1 MMAIACGMLAA
12 TSCTDYLDYNTVPNA
27 TDPAADKTLWENISS
42 NDNLTDFASVL
53 QRIGYDK
60 VLNTP
65 GAYTVWAPI
74 NGTFDMDSLSQIS
87 DAKVEKEF
95 LRNVIASYTHRETD
109 LNDTIV
115 YMLNGK
121 LLKFTNKST
130 PALAFDGQAVLPNST
145 NTSIFNYPS
154 ANGLLYTVTMPAAF
168 RYNGYE
174 YISEVADIANNMV
187 TYVKKYETI
196 LLDEINSI
204 KGDIIDG
211 VQHYDDSVVTVTN
224 TLTEYSLRSQIN
236 NEDSTY
242 TILIPTDEAWEE
254 AYNQIASYYNYIP
267 NIAYQDLSSEQ
278 VGTTKGNASTIMKA
292 TLGTTTTTLAAAP
305 TGAEISVTEDYWTD
319 SITKRWITNNL
330 IFSETN
336 GKYNSKLVTG
346 QPFSEND
353 TLRSTT
359 GSYLTNPTTLDEATE
374 KIAKLS
380 NGHARIINKLPFSS
394 EDTYAPI
401 IRTTNVARIVTAN
414 GAGYSYERINKVNLD
429 PNVCVLEEGYSYL
442 SYIKADIPAAS
453 NFAAELDFYL
463 NDVLSTTYDV
473 YAVIVPARVEDTT
486 IPDSVCKPYTLYF
499 DINYTD
505 ASNTQIAGRFDGDT
519 IQVGTA
525 KVKKVEPFVVGA
537 LKVDTVKLG
546 RITFPIC
553 YAGTEAKP
561 NIKVMHSVNSFLSSY
576 KKKYEQVLRI
586 ANIILEP
593 VRTEEDE

>member
-1 MMAIACGMLAA
+1 MAIACGMLAA
-12 TSCTDYLDYNTVPNA
+12 TSCTDYIDYNTVPEA
-27 TDPAADKTLWENISS
+27 IDPAADKTLWENISA
-42 NDNLTDFASVL
+42 NDNLSDFASVL
-53 QRIGYDK
+53 QRVGYDK
-60 VLNTP
+60 MLNTP

-74 NGTFDMDSLSQIS
+74 NGSFDMDSLSQVS

-95 LRNVIASYTHRETD
+95 LRNVIASYTHREND

-121 LLKFTNKST
+121 LLKFSNKNT
-130 PALAFDGQAVLPNST
+130 PALSFDGQSILPNSI
-145 NTSIFNYPS
+145 NPAVFNYPS
-154 ANGLLYTVTMPAAF
+154 VNGLLYNVAVPAAF

-174 YISEVADIANNMV
+174 YISEAADIANSMA

-196 LLDEINSI
+196 ILDEASSI

-211 VQHYDDSVVTVTN
+211 VQHYDDSVVIVTN
-224 TLTEYSLRSQIN
+224 TLIEENLRSQIN

-242 TILIPTDEAWEE
+242 TVLIPTDEAWEE
-254 AYNQIASYYNYIP
+254 AYKRISSYYKYIP
-267 NIAYQDLSSEQ
+267 KIAYQDLQSTA
-278 VGTTKGNASTIMKA
+278 VGTNKGTTGTIMKA
-292 TLGTTTTTLAAAP
+292 DLGKVETTLSSAP
-305 TGAEISVTEDYWTD
+305 AGSEFSTAESYWTD

-336 GKYNSKLVTG
+336 RKYNSKLITG
-346 QPFSEND
+346 MSFAEND
-353 TLRSTT
+353 TLYSTT
-359 GSYLTNPTTLDEATE
+359 RNYLTNPTLLDEATIE
-374 KIAKLS
+374 RIKLS
-380 NGHARIINKLPFSS
+380 NGHARIINRLPFTP

-401 IRTTNVARIVTAN
+401 IRTSNVGRIVTAT
-414 GAGYSYERINKVNLD
+414 GSEYTYERIHKVNLD
-429 PNVCVLEEGYSYL
+429 PKVCVLEEGYPYL
-442 SYIKADIPAAS
+442 TYVKADIPSAS
-453 NFAAELDFYL
+453 NFAAELDFYI
-463 NDVLSTTYDV
+463 NDVLSTTYDI
-473 YAVIVPARVEDTT
+473 YAVIVPARVEDPTT
-486 IPDSVCKPYTLYF
+486 PDSVCKPYTLYF

-505 ASNTQIAGRFDGDT
+505 ASNTQITGRFDGDT

-525 KVKKVEPFVVGA
+525 KVKKVKPFLVGD

-576 KKKYEQVLRI
+576 KKKYEQVLRV

-593 VRTEEDE
+593 VAMEEDE

>member
-1 MMAIACGMLAA
+1 MAIACGMLAA
-12 TSCTDYLDYNTVPNA
+12 TSCTDYIDYNTVPEA
-27 TDPAADKTLWENISS
+27 IDPAADKTLWENISA
-42 NDNLTDFASVL
+42 NDNLSDFASVL
-53 QRIGYDK
+53 QRVGYDK

-74 NGTFDMDSLSQIS
+74 NGSFDMDSLNQVS

-95 LRNVIASYTHRETD
+95 LRNVIASYTHREND

-121 LLKFTNKST
+121 LLKFSNKNT
-130 PALAFDGQAVLPNST
+130 PALSFDGQSILPNSI
-145 NTSIFNYPS
+145 NPAVFNYPS
-154 ANGLLYTVTMPAAF
+154 VNGLLYNVAVPAAF

-174 YISEVADIANNMV
+174 YISEAADIANSMA

-196 LLDEINSI
+196 ILDEASSI

-211 VQHYDDSVVTVTN
+211 VQHYDDSVVIVTN
-224 TLTEYSLRSQIN
+224 TLIEDNLRSQIN

-242 TILIPTDEAWEE
+242 TVLIPTDEAWEK
-254 AYNQIASYYNYIP
+254 AYKRISSYYKYIP
-267 NIAYQDLSSEQ
+267 KIAYQDLQSPA
-278 VGTTKGNASTIMKA
+278 VGTNKGTTGTIMKA
-292 TLGTTTTTLAAAP
+292 DLGKVETTLSSAP
-305 TGAEISVTEDYWTD
+305 AGSEFSTAESYWTD

-336 GKYNSKLVTG
+336 RKYNSKLITG
-346 QPFSEND
+346 MSFAEND
-353 TLRSTT
+353 TLYSTT
-359 GSYLTNPTTLDEATE
+359 RNYLTNPTLLDEATIE
-374 KIAKLS
+374 RIKLS
-380 NGHARIINKLPFSS
+380 NGHARIINRLPFTP
-394 EDTYAPI
+394 EDTYAPV
-401 IRTTNVARIVTAN
+401 IRTSNVGRIVTAT
-414 GAGYSYERINKVNLD
+414 GSGYTYERIHKVNLD
-429 PNVCVLEEGYSYL
+429 PKVCVLEEGYPYL
-442 SYIKADIPAAS
+442 TYVKADIPSAS

-463 NDVLSTTYDV
+463 NNVLSTTYDI
-473 YAVIVPARVEDTT
+473 YAVIVPARVEDPTT
-486 IPDSVCKPYTLYF
+486 PDSVCKPYTLYF

-505 ASNTQIAGRFDGDT
+505 ASNTQITGRFDGDT

-525 KVKKVEPFVVGA
+525 KVKKVEPFLVGD

-576 KKKYEQVLRI
+576 KKKYEQVLRV

-593 VRTEEDE
+593 VAMEEDE

>member
-1 MMAIACGMLAA
+1 MAIACGMLAA
-12 TSCTDYLDYNTVPNA
+12 TSCTDYIDYNTVPEA
-27 TDPAADKTLWENISS
+27 IDPAADKTLWENISA
-42 NDNLTDFASVL
+42 NDNLSDFASVL
-53 QRIGYDK
+53 QRVGYDK

-74 NGTFDMDSLSQIS
+74 NGSFDMDSLNQVS

-95 LRNVIASYTHRETD
+95 LRNVIASYTHREND

-121 LLKFTNKST
+121 LLKFSNKNT
-130 PALAFDGQAVLPNST
+130 PALSFDGQSILPNSI
-145 NTSIFNYPS
+145 NPAVFNYPS
-154 ANGLLYTVTMPAAF
+154 VNGLLYNVAVPAAF

-174 YISEVADIANNMV
+174 YISEAADIANSMA

-196 LLDEINSI
+196 ILDEASSI

-211 VQHYDDSVVTVTN
+211 VQHYDDSVVIVTN
-224 TLTEYSLRSQIN
+224 TLIEDNLRSQIN

-242 TILIPTDEAWEE
+242 TVLIPTDEAWEK
-254 AYNQIASYYNYIP
+254 AYKRISSYYKYIP
-267 NIAYQDLSSEQ
+267 KIAYQDLQSPA
-278 VGTTKGNASTIMKA
+278 VGTNKGTTGTIMKA
-292 TLGTTTTTLAAAP
+292 DLGKVETTLSSAP
-305 TGAEISVTEDYWTD
+305 AGSEFSTAESYWTD

-336 GKYNSKLVTG
+336 RKYNSKLITG
-346 QPFSEND
+346 MSFAEND
-353 TLRSTT
+353 TLYSTT
-359 GSYLTNPTTLDEATE
+359 RNYLTNPTLLDEATIE
-374 KIAKLS
+374 RIKLS
-380 NGHARIINKLPFSS
+380 NGHARIINRLPFTP

-401 IRTTNVARIVTAN
+401 IRTSNVGRIVTAT
-414 GAGYSYERINKVNLD
+414 GSGYTYERIHKVNLD
-429 PNVCVLEEGYSYL
+429 PKVCVLEEGYPYL
-442 SYIKADIPAAS
+442 TYVKADIPSAS

-463 NDVLSTTYDV
+463 NNVLSTTYDI
-473 YAVIVPARVEDTT
+473 YAVIVPARVEDPTT
-486 IPDSVCKPYTLYF
+486 PDSVCKPYTLYF

-505 ASNTQIAGRFDGDT
+505 ASNTQITGRFDGDT

-525 KVKKVEPFVVGA
+525 KVKKVEPFLVGD

-576 KKKYEQVLRI
+576 KKKYEQVLRV

-593 VRTEEDE
+593 VAMEEDE

>member
-1 MMAIACGMLAA
+1 MAIACGMLAA
-12 TSCTDYLDYNTVPNA
+12 TSCTDYIDYNTVPEA
-27 TDPAADKTLWENISS
+27 IDPAADKTLWENISA
-42 NDNLTDFASVL
+42 NDNLSDFASVL
-53 QRIGYDK
+53 QRVGYDK

-74 NGTFDMDSLSQIS
+74 NGSFDMDSLNQVS

-95 LRNVIASYTHRETD
+95 LRNVIASYTHRENN

-121 LLKFTNKST
+121 LLKFSNKNT
-130 PALAFDGQAVLPNST
+130 PALSFDGQSILPNSI
-145 NTSIFNYPS
+145 NPAVFNYPS
-154 ANGLLYTVTMPAAF
+154 VNGLLYNVAVPAAF

-174 YISEVADIANNMV
+174 YISEAADIANSMA

-196 LLDEINSI
+196 ILDEASSI

-211 VQHYDDSVVTVTN
+211 VQHYDDSVVIVTN
-224 TLTEYSLRSQIN
+224 TLIEENLRSQIN

-242 TILIPTDEAWEE
+242 TVLIPTDEAWEE
-254 AYNQIASYYNYIP
+254 AYKRISSYYKYIP
-267 NIAYQDLSSEQ
+267 KIAYQDLQSPA
-278 VGTTKGNASTIMKA
+278 VGTNKGTTGTIMKA
-292 TLGTTTTTLAAAP
+292 DLGKVETTLSSAP
-305 TGAEISVTEDYWTD
+305 AGSEFSTAESYWTD

-336 GKYNSKLVTG
+336 GKYNSKLTTG
-346 QPFSEND
+346 MSFAEND
-353 TLRSTT
+353 TLYSTT
-359 GSYLTNPTTLDEATE
+359 RNYLTNPTLLDEATIE
-374 KIAKLS
+374 RIKLS
-380 NGHARIINKLPFSS
+380 NGHARIINRLPFTP
-394 EDTYAPI
+394 EDTYAPV
-401 IRTTNVARIVTAN
+401 IRTSNVGRIVTAT
-414 GAGYSYERINKVNLD
+414 GSGYTYERIHKVNLD
-429 PNVCVLEEGYSYL
+429 PKVCVLEEGYPYL
-442 SYIKADIPAAS
+442 TYVKADIPSAS

-463 NDVLSTTYDV
+463 NNVLSTTYDI
-473 YAVIVPARVEDTT
+473 YAVIVPARVEDPTT
-486 IPDSVCKPYTLYF
+486 PDSVCKPYTLYF

-505 ASNTQIAGRFDGDT
+505 ASNTQITGRFDGDT

-525 KVKKVEPFVVGA
+525 KVKKVDPFLVGA

-553 YAGTEAKP
+553 YVGTEAKP

-576 KKKYEQVLRI
+576 KKKYEQVLRV

-593 VRTEEDE
+593 VAMEEDE

>member
-1 MMAIACGMLAA
+1 MAIACGMLAA
-12 TSCTDYLDYNTVPNA
+12 TSCTDYIDYNTVPEA
-27 TDPAADKTLWENISS
+27 IDPAADKTLWENISA
-42 NDNLTDFASVL
+42 NDNLSDFASVL
-53 QRIGYDK
+53 QRVGYDK
-60 VLNTP
+60 MLNTP

-74 NGTFDMDSLSQIS
+74 NGSFDMDSLSQVS

-95 LRNVIASYTHRETD
+95 LRNVIASYTHREND

-121 LLKFTNKST
+121 LLKFSNKNT
-130 PALAFDGQAVLPNST
+130 PALSFDGQSILPNSI
-145 NTSIFNYPS
+145 NPAVFNYPS
-154 ANGLLYTVTMPAAF
+154 VNGLLYNVAVPAAF

-174 YISEVADIANNMV
+174 YISEAADIANSMA

-196 LLDEINSI
+196 ILDEASSI

-211 VQHYDDSVVTVTN
+211 VQHYDDSVVIVTN
-224 TLTEYSLRSQIN
+224 TLIEDNLRSQIN

-242 TILIPTDEAWEE
+242 TVLIPTDEAWEK
-254 AYNQIASYYNYIP
+254 AYKRISSYYKYIP
-267 NIAYQDLSSEQ
+267 KIAYQDLQSPA
-278 VGTTKGNASTIMKA
+278 VGTNKGTTSTIMKA
-292 TLGTTTTTLAAAP
+292 DLGKVETTLSSAP
-305 TGAEISVTEDYWTD
+305 AGSEFSTAESYWTD

-336 GKYNSKLVTG
+336 GKYNSKLITG
-346 QPFSEND
+346 MSFAEND
-353 TLRSTT
+353 TLYSTT
-359 GSYLTNPTTLDEATE
+359 RNYLTNPTLLDEATIE
-374 KIAKLS
+374 RIKLS
-380 NGHARIINKLPFSS
+380 NGHARIINRLPFTP
-394 EDTYAPI
+394 EDTYAPV
-401 IRTTNVARIVTAN
+401 IRTSNVGRIVTAT
-414 GAGYSYERINKVNLD
+414 GSGYTYERIHKVNLD
-429 PNVCVLEEGYSYL
+429 PKVCVLEEGYPYL
-442 SYIKADIPAAS
+442 TYVKADIPSAS

-463 NDVLSTTYDV
+463 NDVLSTTYDI
-473 YAVIVPARVEDTT
+473 YAVIVPARVEDPTT
-486 IPDSVCKPYTLYF
+486 PDSVCKPYTLYF

-505 ASNTQIAGRFDGDT
+505 ASNTQITGRFDGDT

-525 KVKKVEPFVVGA
+525 KVKKVDPFLVGD

-576 KKKYEQVLRI
+576 KKKYEQVLRV

-593 VRTEEDE
+593 VAMEEDE

>member
-1 MMAIACGMLAA
+1 MAIACGMLAA
-12 TSCTDYLDYNTVPNA
+12 LSCTDYIDYNTVPEA
-27 TDPAADKTLWENISS
+27 IDPAADKTLWENISA
-42 NDNLTDFASVL
+42 NDNLSDFASVL
-53 QRIGYDK
+53 QRVGYDK

-74 NGTFDMDSLSQIS
+74 NGSFDMDSLSQVS

-95 LRNVIASYTHRETD
+95 LRNVIASYTHREND

-121 LLKFTNKST
+121 LLKFSNKNT
-130 PALAFDGQAVLPNST
+130 PALSFDGQSILPNSI
-145 NTSIFNYPS
+145 NPAVFNYPS
-154 ANGLLYTVTMPAAF
+154 VNGLLYNVAVPAAF

-174 YISEVADIANNMV
+174 YISEAADIANSMA

-196 LLDEINSI
+196 ILDEASSI

-211 VQHYDDSVVTVTN
+211 VQHYDDSVVIVTN
-224 TLTEYSLRSQIN
+224 TLIEDNLRSQIN

-242 TILIPTDEAWEE
+242 TVLIPTDEAWEK
-254 AYNQIASYYNYIP
+254 AYKRISSYYKYIP
-267 NIAYQDLSSEQ
+267 KIAYQDLQSPA
-278 VGTTKGNASTIMKA
+278 VGTNKGTTGTIMKA
-292 TLGTTTTTLAAAP
+292 DLGKVETTLSSAP
-305 TGAEISVTEDYWTD
+305 AGSEFSTAESYWTD

-336 GKYNSKLVTG
+336 RKYNSKLITG
-346 QPFSEND
+346 MSFAEND
-353 TLRSTT
+353 TLYSTT
-359 GSYLTNPTTLDEATE
+359 RNYLTNPTLLDEATIE
-374 KIAKLS
+374 RIKLS
-380 NGHARIINKLPFSS
+380 NGHARIINRLPFTP
-394 EDTYAPI
+394 EDTYAPV
-401 IRTTNVARIVTAN
+401 IRTSNVGRIVTAT
-414 GAGYSYERINKVNLD
+414 GSGYTYERIHKVNLD
-429 PNVCVLEEGYSYL
+429 PKVCVLEEGYPYL
-442 SYIKADIPAAS
+442 TYVKADIPSAS

-463 NDVLSTTYDV
+463 NNVLSTTYDI
-473 YAVIVPARVEDTT
+473 YAVIVPARVEDPTT
-486 IPDSVCKPYTLYF
+486 PDSVCKPYTLYF

-505 ASNTQIAGRFDGDT
+505 ASNTQITGRFDGDT

-525 KVKKVEPFVVGA
+525 KVKKVNPFLVGD

-576 KKKYEQVLRI
+576 KKKYEQVLRV

-593 VRTEEDE
+593 VAMEEDE

>member
-1 MMAIACGMLAA
+1 MAIACGMLAA
-12 TSCTDYLDYNTVPNA
+12 TSCTDYIDYNTVPEA
-27 TDPAADKTLWENISS
+27 IDPAADKTLWENISA
-42 NDNLTDFASVL
+42 NDNLSDFASVL
-53 QRIGYDK
+53 QRVGYDK

-74 NGTFDMDSLSQIS
+74 NGSFDMDSLSQVS

-95 LRNVIASYTHRETD
+95 LRNVIASYTHREND

-121 LLKFTNKST
+121 LLKFSNKNT
-130 PALAFDGQAVLPNST
+130 PALSFDGQSILPNSI
-145 NTSIFNYPS
+145 NPAVFNYPS
-154 ANGLLYTVTMPAAF
+154 VNGLLYNVAVPAAF

-174 YISEVADIANNMV
+174 YISEAADIANSMA

-196 LLDEINSI
+196 ILDEASSI

-211 VQHYDDSVVTVTN
+211 VQHYDDSVVIITN
-224 TLTEYSLRSQIN
+224 TLIEENLRSQIN

-242 TILIPTDEAWEE
+242 TVLIPTDEAWEE
-254 AYNQIASYYNYIP
+254 AYKRISSYYKYIP
-267 NIAYQDLSSEQ
+267 KIAYQDLQSTA
-278 VGTTKGNASTIMKA
+278 VGTNKGTTGTIMKA
-292 TLGTTTTTLAAAP
+292 DLGKVETTLSSAP
-305 TGAEISVTEDYWTD
+305 AGSEFSTAESYWTD

-336 GKYNSKLVTG
+336 RKYNSKLITG
-346 QPFSEND
+346 MSFAEND
-353 TLRSTT
+353 TLYSTT
-359 GSYLTNPTTLDEATE
+359 RNYLTNPTLLDEATIE
-374 KIAKLS
+374 RIKLS
-380 NGHARIINKLPFSS
+380 NGHARIINRLPFTP
-394 EDTYAPI
+394 EDTYAPV
-401 IRTTNVARIVTAN
+401 IRTSNVGRIVTAT
-414 GAGYSYERINKVNLD
+414 GSGYTYERIHKVNLD
-429 PNVCVLEEGYSYL
+429 PKVCVLEEGYPYL
-442 SYIKADIPAAS
+442 TYVKADIPSAS

-463 NDVLSTTYDV
+463 NNVLSTTYDI
-473 YAVIVPARVEDTT
+473 YAVIVPARVEDPTT
-486 IPDSVCKPYTLYF
+486 PDSVCKPYTLYF

-505 ASNTQIAGRFDGDT
+505 ASNTQITGRFDGDT

-525 KVKKVEPFVVGA
+525 KVKKVDPFLVGD

-576 KKKYEQVLRI
+576 KKKYEQVLRV

-593 VRTEEDE
+593 VAMEEDE

>member
-1 MMAIACGMLAA
+1 MAIACGMLAA
-12 TSCTDYLDYNTVPNA
+12 TSCTDYIDYNTVPEA
-27 TDPAADKTLWENISS
+27 IDPAADKTLWENISA
-42 NDNLTDFASVL
+42 NDNLSDFASVL
-53 QRIGYDK
+53 QRVGYDK

-74 NGTFDMDSLSQIS
+74 NGSFDMDSLSQVS

-95 LRNVIASYTHRETD
+95 LRNVIASYTHREND

-121 LLKFTNKST
+121 LLKFSNKNT
-130 PALAFDGQAVLPNST
+130 PALSFDGQSILPNSI
-145 NTSIFNYPS
+145 NPAVFNYPS
-154 ANGLLYTVTMPAAF
+154 VNGLLYNVAVPAAF

-174 YISEVADIANNMV
+174 YISEAADIANSMA

-196 LLDEINSI
+196 ILDEASSI

-211 VQHYDDSVVTVTN
+211 VQHYDDSVVIVTN
-224 TLTEYSLRSQIN
+224 TLIEDNLRSQIN

-242 TILIPTDEAWEE
+242 TVLIPTDEAWEE
-254 AYNQIASYYNYIP
+254 AYKRISSYYKYIP
-267 NIAYQDLSSEQ
+267 KIAYQDLQSPA
-278 VGTTKGNASTIMKA
+278 VGTNKGTTGTIMKA
-292 TLGTTTTTLAAAP
+292 DLGKVETTLSSAP
-305 TGAEISVTEDYWTD
+305 AGSEFSTAESYWTD

-336 GKYNSKLVTG
+336 GKYNSKFITG
-346 QPFSEND
+346 MSFAEND
-353 TLRSTT
+353 TLYSTT
-359 GSYLTNPTTLDEATE
+359 RNYLTNPTLLDEATIE
-374 KIAKLS
+374 RIKLS
-380 NGHARIINKLPFSS
+380 NGHARIINRLPFTP
-394 EDTYAPI
+394 EDTYAPV
-401 IRTTNVARIVTAN
+401 IRTSNVGRIVTAT
-414 GAGYSYERINKVNLD
+414 GSGYTYERIHKVNLD
-429 PNVCVLEEGYSYL
+429 PKVCVLEEGYPYL
-442 SYIKADIPAAS
+442 TYVKADIPSAS

-463 NDVLSTTYDV
+463 NNVLSTTYDI
-473 YAVIVPARVEDTT
+473 YAVIVPARVEDPTT
-486 IPDSVCKPYTLYF
+486 PDSVCKPYTLYF

-505 ASNTQIAGRFDGDT
+505 ASNTQITGRFDGDT

-525 KVKKVEPFVVGA
+525 KVKKVDPFLVGD

-576 KKKYEQVLRI
+576 KKKYEQVLRV

-593 VRTEEDE
+593 VAMEEDE

>member
-1 MMAIACGMLAA
+1 MAIACGMLAA
-12 TSCTDYLDYNTVPNA
+12 LSCTDYIDYNTVPEA
-27 TDPAADKTLWENISS
+27 IDPAADKTLWENISA
-42 NDNLTDFASVL
+42 NDNLSDFASVL
-53 QRIGYDK
+53 QRVGYDK

-74 NGTFDMDSLSQIS
+74 NGSFDMDSLSQVS

-95 LRNVIASYTHRETD
+95 LRNVIASYTHREND

-121 LLKFTNKST
+121 LLKFSNKNT
-130 PALAFDGQAVLPNST
+130 PALSFDGQSILPNSI
-145 NTSIFNYPS
+145 NPAVFNYPS
-154 ANGLLYTVTMPAAF
+154 VNGLLYNVAVPAAF

-174 YISEVADIANNMV
+174 YISEAADIANSMA

-196 LLDEINSI
+196 ILDEASSI

-211 VQHYDDSVVTVTN
+211 VQHYDDSVVIVTN
-224 TLTEYSLRSQIN
+224 TLIEDNLRSQIN

-242 TILIPTDEAWEE
+242 TVLIPTDEAWEK
-254 AYNQIASYYNYIP
+254 AYKRISSYYKYIP
-267 NIAYQDLSSEQ
+267 KIAYQDLQSPA
-278 VGTTKGNASTIMKA
+278 VGTNKGTTGTIMKA
-292 TLGTTTTTLAAAP
+292 DLGKVETTLSSAP
-305 TGAEISVTEDYWTD
+305 AGSEFSTAESYWTD

-336 GKYNSKLVTG
+336 GKYNSKLITG
-346 QPFSEND
+346 MSFAEND
-353 TLRSTT
+353 TLYSTT
-359 GSYLTNPTTLDEATE
+359 RNYLTNPTLLDEATIE
-374 KIAKLS
+374 RIKLS
-380 NGHARIINKLPFSS
+380 NGHARIINRLPFTP
-394 EDTYAPI
+394 EDTYAPV
-401 IRTTNVARIVTAN
+401 IRTSNVGRIVTAT
-414 GAGYSYERINKVNLD
+414 GSGYTYERIHKVNLD
-429 PNVCVLEEGYSYL
+429 PKVCVLEEGYPYL
-442 SYIKADIPAAS
+442 TYVKADIPSAS

-463 NDVLSTTYDV
+463 NNVLSTTYDI
-473 YAVIVPARVEDTT
+473 YAVIVPARVEDPTT
-486 IPDSVCKPYTLYF
+486 PDSVCKPYTLYF

-505 ASNTQIAGRFDGDT
+505 ASNTQITGRFDGDT

-525 KVKKVEPFVVGA
+525 KVKKVNPFLVGD

-576 KKKYEQVLRI
+576 KKKYEQVLRV

-593 VRTEEDE
+593 VAMEEDE

>member
-1 MMAIACGMLAA
+1 MAIACGMLAA
-12 TSCTDYLDYNTVPNA
+12 TSCTDYIDYNTVPEA
-27 TDPAADKTLWENISS
+27 IDPAADKTLWENISA
-42 NDNLTDFASVL
+42 NDNLSDFASVL
-53 QRIGYDK
+53 QRVGYDK

-74 NGTFDMDSLSQIS
+74 NGSFDMDSLNQVS

-95 LRNVIASYTHRETD
+95 LRNVIASYTHREND

-121 LLKFTNKST
+121 LLKFSNKNT
-130 PALAFDGQAVLPNST
+130 PALSFDGQSILPNSI
-145 NTSIFNYPS
+145 NPAVFNYPS
-154 ANGLLYTVTMPAAF
+154 VNGLLYNVAVPAAF

-174 YISEVADIANNMV
+174 YISEAADIANSMA

-196 LLDEINSI
+196 ILDEASSI

-211 VQHYDDSVVTVTN
+211 VQHYDDSVVIVTN
-224 TLTEYSLRSQIN
+224 TLIEDNLRSQIN

-242 TILIPTDEAWEE
+242 TVLIPTDEAWEK
-254 AYNQIASYYNYIP
+254 AYKRISSYYKYIP
-267 NIAYQDLSSEQ
+267 KIAYQDLQSPA
-278 VGTTKGNASTIMKA
+278 VGTNKGTTGTIMKA
-292 TLGTTTTTLAAAP
+292 DLGKVETTLSSAP
-305 TGAEISVTEDYWTD
+305 AGSEFSTAESYWTD

-336 GKYNSKLVTG
+336 GKYNSKLITG
-346 QPFSEND
+346 MSFAEND
-353 TLRSTT
+353 TLYSTT
-359 GSYLTNPTTLDEATE
+359 RNYLTNPTLLDEATIE
-374 KIAKLS
+374 RIKLS
-380 NGHARIINKLPFSS
+380 NGHARIINRLPFTP

-401 IRTTNVARIVTAN
+401 IRTSNVGRIVTAT
-414 GAGYSYERINKVNLD
+414 GSGYTYERIHKVNLD
-429 PNVCVLEEGYSYL
+429 PKVCVLEEGYPYL
-442 SYIKADIPAAS
+442 TYVKADIPSAS

-463 NDVLSTTYDV
+463 NNVLSTTYDI
-473 YAVIVPARVEDTT
+473 YAVIVPARVEDPTT
-486 IPDSVCKPYTLYF
+486 PDSVCKPYTLYF

-505 ASNTQIAGRFDGDT
+505 ASNTQITGRFDGDT

-525 KVKKVEPFVVGA
+525 KVKKVNPFLVGD

-576 KKKYEQVLRI
+576 KKKYEQVLRV

-593 VRTEEDE
+593 VAMEEDE